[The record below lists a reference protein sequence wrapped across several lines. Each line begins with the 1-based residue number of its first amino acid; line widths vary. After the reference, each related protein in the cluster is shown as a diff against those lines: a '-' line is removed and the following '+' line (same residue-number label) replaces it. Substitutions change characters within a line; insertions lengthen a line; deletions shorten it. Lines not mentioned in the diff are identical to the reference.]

1 MHPSPPIFCSRPV
14 YNYFLEA
21 LEHMDTMDGLLQAA
35 IAISMHGDPKT
46 YPEQILEQMQE
57 LSDRVLEQCHSE
69 TPKALIAHLH
79 DVMFDQL
86 NFEGNGEHYDDVA
99 NSLLSQVLATRKGI
113 PITLSLIYVITAH
126 DLGLPTVGINTP
138 GHFLAAVEVDS
149 DVMLV
154 DPFNGGRILTDEQA
168 VEIIENVTGSMIDEE
183 NAQALFEPATH
194 HQWIERMLNNL
205 IAVYH
210 RMGSPRDLSAMRELK
225 RLLLM
230 SIGEEEA

>member
-35 IAISMHGDPKT
+35 IAISMHGDPQT

-57 LSDRVLEQCHSE
+57 ISDRVLQQCHTE
-69 TPKALIAHLH
+69 TPKALVSHLH
-79 DVMFDQL
+79 DVMFDQMG
-86 NFEGNGEHYDDVA
+86 FKGNTEHYDDIT
-99 NSLLSQVLATRKGI
+99 NCLLSKVLLSRKGI
-113 PITLSLIYVITAH
+113 PLTLSLIYVVTAH

-154 DPFNGGRILTDEQA
+154 DPFDNGRLLTDEQA
-168 VEIIENVTGSMIDEE
+168 VEIIETVTGQQVEE
-183 NAQALFEPATH
+183 DDAQALFEPATH
-194 HQWIERMLNNL
+194 RQWIERMINNL
-205 IAVYH
+205 ITLYH
-210 RMGSPRDLSAMRELK
+210 RMGSQRDLSAMRELK
-225 RLLLM
+225 RLL
-230 SIGEEEA
+230 EQ

>member
-35 IAISMHGDPKT
+35 IAISMHGDPQT
-46 YPEQILEQMQE
+46 YPEQILEQMQDI
-57 LSDRVLEQCHSE
+57 SDRVLEQCHTE
-69 TPKALIAHLH
+69 TPKALVAHLH
-79 DVMFDQL
+79 DVMFDQMG
-86 NFEGNGEHYDDVA
+86 FCGNGEHYDDVS
-99 NSLLSQVLATRKGI
+99 NSLLSHVLATQKGI
-113 PITLSLIYVITAH
+113 PLTLSLIYVITAH

-154 DPFNGGRILTDEQA
+154 DPYNGGRILTDEQA
-168 VEIIENVTGSMIDEE
+168 VEIIENVTGQEINEE
-183 NAQALFEPATH
+183 DAQALFEPATH
-194 HQWIERMLNNL
+194 RQWIERMINNL

-210 RMGSPRDLSAMRELK
+210 RMGSQRDLSAMRELK
-225 RLLLM
+225 RLLVID
-230 SIGEEEA
+230 SGDTY

>member
-21 LEHMDTMDGLLQAA
+21 LQHMDTMDGLLQAA
-35 IAISMHGDPKT
+35 IAISMHGDPQT
-46 YPEQILEQMQE
+46 YPEQILEQMQDI
-57 LSDRVLEQCHSE
+57 SDRVLEQCHSE
-69 TPKALIAHLH
+69 TPKALVSHLH
-79 DVMFDQL
+79 DVMFDQMG
-86 NFEGNGEHYDDVA
+86 FTGNGEHYDDVA
-99 NSLLSQVLATRKGI
+99 NSLLSQVLAHQKGI
-113 PITLSLIYVITAH
+113 PLTLSLIYVITAH

-168 VEIIENVTGSMIDEE
+168 VEIIENVTGQRVDEE
-183 NAQALFEPATH
+183 DVHTLFEPATH
-194 HQWIERMLNNL
+194 RQWIERMINNL

-210 RMGSPRDLSAMRELK
+210 RMDSQRDLSAMRELK
-225 RLLLM
+225 RLLVID
-230 SIGEEEA
+230 SGHGY